1 MRLFRHELRSQMR
14 LYGRSRE
21 LAFFTFALPL
31 IMFFLLGSVYGND
44 RIKAEGNVRAADYL
58 LAGMLGYGA
67 IATGFAGLSIMLVIR
82 RESGILK
89 RVRATPLPAW
99 VYIVALLCTT
109 LIAYALEAVCMIA
122 IGRIFFHTHVHNLF
136 SLALALL
143 LGAATFTT
151 LGLALTV
158 LIKSSEGASA
168 VVNAIYLPVSF
179 LSGAFFSPHSFPAVL
194 TAIANALPLVYVI
207 RLVRDIAIHNQQ
219 VWNRPGDVAVIA
231 AWGLAG
237 AIFAARRFRWEP
249 QEG

>member
-1 MRLFRHELRSQMR
+1 MRLFRHELRCQLR
-14 LYGRSRE
+14 LYRRSRE

-31 IMFFLLGSVYGND
+31 IMFFLLGSVYGDD
-44 RIKAEGNVRAADYL
+44 RIKAEDNVRAADYL

-99 VYIVALLCTT
+99 AYVVALLCTT
-109 LIAYALEAVCMIA
+109 LIAFALEAACMVTL
-122 IGRIFFHTHVHNLF
+122 GRLYFHTHTHNLV

-143 LGAATFTT
+143 LGAAAFTA
-151 LGLALTV
+151 LGLALTS
-158 LIKSSEGASA
+158 LIKSAEGSSA

-179 LSGAFFSPHSFPAVL
+179 LSGAFFSPHSFPGALKAV
-194 TAIANALPLVYVI
+194 ANALPLVYVI
-207 RLVRDIAIHNQQ
+207 RLVRDIAIRDQQ
-219 VWNRPGDVAVIA
+219 IWNRPGDVAVIA
-231 AWGLAG
+231 AWGLVG
-237 AIFAARRFRWEP
+237 AIVAARRFRWEP

>member
-1 MRLFRHELRSQMR
+1 MRLLRHELRSQLR
-14 LYGRSRE
+14 LYWRSRE

-44 RIKAEGNVRAADYL
+44 RIKSEGGVRAADYL

-99 VYIVALLCTT
+99 VYVVALLGTT
-109 LIAYALEAVCMIA
+109 LIAFALEAVCMLA
-122 IGRIFFHTHVHNLF
+122 IGRAYFHTHMHNIV
-136 SLALALL
+136 SLAVALL
-143 LGAATFTT
+143 LGAATFTA
-151 LGLALTV
+151 LGLALTS
-158 LIKSSEGASA
+158 LIKAAEGSSA

-194 TAIANALPLVYVI
+194 RAISNALPLVYVI
-207 RLVRDIAIHNQQ
+207 RLVRDIALRNQQ
-219 VWNRPGDVAVIA
+219 LWDRPGDVAVIVG
-231 AWGLAG
+231 WGLVG
-237 AIFAARRFRWEP
+237 AIVAARRFRWEP
-249 QEG
+249 QED

>member
-1 MRLFRHELRSQMR
+1 MPPKRPRRHGGAAAKQGLESDSGVDRRRGSSMRLFRHELRSQMR

-99 VYIVALLCTT
+99 AYVVALLCTT
-109 LIAYALEAVCMIA
+109 LIAFALEAVCMIA
-122 IGRIFFHTHVHNLF
+122 IGRIFFHTHVPNLF
-136 SLALALL
+136 SLA
-143 LGAATFTT
+143 
-151 LGLALTV
+151 
-158 LIKSSEGASA
+158 
-168 VVNAIYLPVSF
+168 
-179 LSGAFFSPHSFPAVL
+179 H
-194 TAIANALPLVYVI
+194 ALPLVYMI

-219 VWNRPGDVAVIA
+219 IWNRPGDVAVIA